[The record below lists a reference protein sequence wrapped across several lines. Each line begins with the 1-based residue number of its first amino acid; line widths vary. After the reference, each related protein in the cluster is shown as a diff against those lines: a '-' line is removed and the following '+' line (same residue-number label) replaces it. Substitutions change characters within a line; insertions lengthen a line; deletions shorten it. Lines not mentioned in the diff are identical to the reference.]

1 MRFEKYLNS
10 LEKSGVKQFWLFFAV
25 LVILTIY
32 MMESFHPGN
41 YVFVGHDL
49 HLHILRFQAL
59 MEALADGRFPI
70 YIDYEAVLGYGYPT
84 KWFYP
89 DVMLIPFALLGN
101 LTNLPFA
108 YKMLL
113 AVNTLLSG
121 IFMYFAMKGIYKSGY
136 VASIGGLLYTFSFY
150 HMQDIFER
158 SAMGETIS
166 MTFVPLVFWGLY
178 EIIKGDYKKWYI
190 IAIGFA
196 CLIFSHVIATLLTF
210 ITVVIILLI
219 YAKSMWKEKE
229 RIYYLLLAGFVSALV
244 SAYFLFPLFEQMLS
258 NKFFYTENII
268 FNVNDYTIIPIQ
280 LYRAV
285 FGITFFPHDSTRSFL
300 PALGSFLTIMLCL
313 RVFIREK
320 SAELRSVDIGVL
332 IGFIFVL
339 ICLPIFPW
347 TIFPFKLLNPIQFPW
362 RFFQIITY
370 LFVVGA
376 TYYTYRLIKTN
387 KNRFIFSIFIII
399 SIIITI
405 CVESAN
411 CHKKY
416 NRQYH
421 FTWEIR
427 ADNLYCQG
435 TLEYAPAKIPSH
447 DYMEERGDS
456 VGTNYK
462 ETEILNFS
470 RQKKGITCLD
480 VKVQN
485 KPETIEFP
493 LFFYKGYS
501 ANMDGHELP
510 VSESKNGLLQV
521 TDVNESGKICVAYT
535 GTLIQKVSPYISI
548 ISVLLLCIYIF
559 KRKRKK

>member
-10 LEKSGVKQFWLFFAV
+10 LEKNGKRQFWLF
-25 LVILTIY
+25 LVILVLLTIY
-32 MMESFHPGN
+32 TMESFHPGD

-59 MEALADGRFPI
+59 MEALSDGRFPI
-70 YIDYEAVLGYGYPT
+70 YIDYEAILGYGYPT

-101 LTNLPFA
+101 ITSLPFA

-113 AVNTLLSG
+113 VTNTLLSG
-121 IFMYFAMKGIYKSGY
+121 IFMYFGTKRIYKSYY
-136 VASIGGLLYTFSFY
+136 VASIAGLLYTFSFY
-150 HMQDIFER
+150 HIQDLFER

-190 IAIGFA
+190 ISIGFA

-210 ITVVIILLI
+210 ITVIIFLLI
-219 YAKSMWKEKE
+219 YAKSLIKEKE
-229 RIYYLLLAGFVSALV
+229 RIYYLILAGLV
-244 SAYFLFPLFEQMLS
+244 TPFITAYFLFPLFEQMLS
-258 NKFFYTENII
+258 NSFFYMENII
-268 FNVNDYTIIPIQ
+268 FNVHDYTIIPIQ

-285 FGITFFPHDSTRSFL
+285 FGITFLPHDSNAYFL
-300 PALGSFLTIMLCL
+300 PGLGSLLTILLCV

-320 SAELRSVDIGVL
+320 SAALRSVDAGVL
-332 IGFIFVL
+332 LGVVFIL

-347 TIFPFKLLNPIQFPW
+347 KMFPFKLLNPIQFPW

-370 LFVVGA
+370 LFAVGA
-376 TYYTYRLIKTN
+376 AYYTYRLIKTN
-387 KNRFIFSIFIII
+387 KNRFIFSIFVIIG
-399 SIIITI
+399 IIATI
-405 CVESAN
+405 YIESAN

-416 NRQYH
+416 DKQYH
-421 FTWEIR
+421 FTFEI
-427 ADNLYCQG
+427 NSGNIYCQG
-435 TLEYAPAKIPSH
+435 TLEYAPAKIPSRE
-447 DYMEERGDS
+447 YMEERGDS
-456 VGTNYK
+456 IGTNYK
-462 ETEILNFS
+462 ETEISNFS

-493 LFFYKGYS
+493 LLFYKGYS
-501 ANMDGHELP
+501 AKMDGHELP

-521 TDVNESGKICVAYT
+521 ADVNESGKICVAYT

-548 ISVLLLCIYIF
+548 VSVLLLSLYIF
-559 KRKRKK
+559 VRKKKE